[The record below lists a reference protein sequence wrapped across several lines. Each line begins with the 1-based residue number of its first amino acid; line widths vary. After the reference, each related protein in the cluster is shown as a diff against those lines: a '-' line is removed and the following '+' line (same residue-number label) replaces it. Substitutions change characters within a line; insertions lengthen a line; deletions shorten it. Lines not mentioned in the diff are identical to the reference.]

1 MRWRM
6 TLLPLATIAW
16 IAAVVIWLSVQNP
29 GERGFVGPG
38 SIYDTSPDGASL
50 AFEYLRARRGE
61 ERVRLLETPV
71 SSRSIGSDDVV
82 IRMMPWIAISSALD
96 LFPENSRDEEEDQDY
111 PVIDRI
117 RFLNPAEEEWI
128 RAGGRLLLASSFG
141 LPGIEVDGA
150 RGEIRKV
157 FPVWSGVRSLEPPTP
172 RAVRIDPRIPH
183 HSIFTIGGE
192 PLVARFPLGKGEVL
206 LIPVP
211 EILTNETIGRA
222 DHLLLLESG
231 VGGRGRIWF
240 DEGLGHSGLW
250 DLLVRDWRLGP
261 AILLLALAG
270 MAQWW
275 RSTASAGIEERE
287 PADRRSEAIDLVDS
301 IGALYDRALDDGAA
315 LRLYRRE
322 LERETAARTGLSGKA
337 LEDRVRSMAGP
348 PPGERVGSDEF
359 RDRLRLLNEAF
370 RRLHAESR

>member
-1 MRWRM
+1 M

-16 IAAVVIWLSVQNP
+16 IGSVVIWLSVQNP
-29 GERGFVGPG
+29 GEGGVVRAG

-50 AFEYLRARRGE
+50 AFEYLRGRHGE
-61 ERVRLLETPV
+61 ERVRLLENPI
-71 SSRSIGSDDVV
+71 SSTSIGSDDVV
-82 IRMMPWIAISSALD
+82 IRMMPWVAMSSLLD
-96 LFPENSRDEEEDQDY
+96 LSTEDSRDEGEGEED
-111 PVIDRI
+111 PVIDQI
-117 RFLNPAEEEWI
+117 RFLIPAEEEWI
-128 RAGGRLLLASSFG
+128 RAGGRLVLASSFG
-141 LPGIEVDGA
+141 LPGIEVEGA

-157 FPVWSGVRSLEPPTP
+157 FPVWPGVRSLEPPTP

-183 HSIFTIGGE
+183 HAIFTIGDE
-192 PLVARFPLGKGEVL
+192 SLVARLPLGKGEVL

-211 EILTNETIGRA
+211 EILTNEGIGRD

-231 VGGRGRIWF
+231 VGGRMRIWF
-240 DEGLGHSGLW
+240 DEGLGPDGLW
-250 DLLVRDWRLGP
+250 ALLVRDWRLGP

-275 RSTASAGIEERE
+275 RSAASAGIDERE

-301 IGALYDRALDDGAA
+301 IGALYDRALDDAAA

-322 LERETAARTGLSGKA
+322 LERETTSRTGLSGKA
-337 LEDRVRSMAGP
+337 LADRVSSMAGP
-348 PPGERVGSDEF
+348 PPGERIGSEEF
-359 RDRLRLLNEAF
+359 RHRLTRLNEAF